1 MKIPQPKPKP
11 NVGNLLDIVPNNSFK
26 SIIEIAKNYDG
37 IFQLSF
43 PNQDLILVGSQA
55 LVHELCDEKRFDKAL
70 LTPLK
75 ILRNL
80 GGDGLFTAYTQEPN
94 WGKAHRLLMP
104 AFGPVAIRKMLPQM
118 LDIAEQMLLKLE
130 RMGNEHVFDVA
141 EEMTKLTL
149 DTIALCSFD
158 YRFNSF
164 YSDEL
169 HPFVHA
175 MVDGLAESGKRA
187 VRLPFQQK
195 FLFRTNQKY
204 KADND
209 FMRKI
214 GWEVI
219 NNRKREGS
227 NSEQK
232 DLLSIMLKNKDPL
245 TGEALSD
252 ENIINQLITFLIAGH
267 ETTSGLL
274 SFAIYNLLKNPDCLK
289 KAQAEVDEVLGNEVL
304 GLHHIPKLKYIESV
318 LKETLRLY
326 PTAPGFAVNPYE
338 DTTIGDKYFVKRRQS
353 ILISTWWLHRDKK
366 VWGDDVEAFK
376 PTRFFEENFAKLPPN
391 SWKPFGNGQRG
402 CIGRSFAMQEA
413 IIALAM
419 LLQRFDP
426 VLEDPNYEL
435 DIKETLT
442 IKPEGFRIKVRRR
455 KEVVL
460 ANTPNKKVNF
470 LPKTKA
476 IKKDQER
483 LLILYGSNSGAS
495 ESFANQLASEA
506 QRYGFDPTIGPMDAY
521 INQLEKGVRLFIV
534 TASYEGKPPHNAA
547 GFMSWLESL
556 EKNELEGIEFTVLGC
571 GHRDWVQTYQAIP
584 KLVEQLM
591 QQHGANLFL
600 PRGEADA
607 GGDFFGDFEH
617 WSESLWN
624 KITKE
629 ETNKEDTS
637 LTVEITSNR
646 SQFLQQ
652 TPFQSALVTQ
662 NRELVNMNHPLGRS
676 KRHLEIEL
684 PEGMTYE
691 TGDYLS
697 ILPSNPKRNV
707 DRVIRRYGLN
717 EDTQIIINK
726 NKSVN
731 FHLPTG
737 YPVSLIDILSNY
749 VELAQPVT
757 KKQLK
762 ILGNACPCPPEKTE
776 ILKMAVPEYYL
787 QHVLPKRISLL
798 DMLEKYLSIDL
809 ELGTFL
815 ELLPPLKPRQYS
827 ISSSPLSNPNRLSLT
842 VSVVNAPA
850 WSGLGNFEGVASNY
864 LAYLRP
870 DSKIRSITQPA
881 STAFHPPKDT
891 TIPMIL
897 VCAGSGLAPFRG
909 FIQERAL
916 QKEKGMP
923 IGEILLFFGCDHP
936 DVDFLY
942 KEEIKDWEAKGVLK
956 TYLAFSE
963 KVEEEVKFVQHRLWK
978 ERVEVFNLFQ
988 QQARFFVC
996 GDGKYMAPAVK
1007 ATFLKIYQELANKT
1021 KAEAQEWFYTI
1032 EKEGIRYVTDIF
1044 I

>member
-1 MKIPQPKPKP
+1 M
-11 NVGNLLDIVPNNSFK
+11 
-26 SIIEIAKNYDG
+26 
-37 IFQLSF
+37 
-43 PNQDLILVGSQA
+43 
-55 LVHELCDEKRFDKAL
+55 
-70 LTPLK
+70 
-75 ILRNL
+75 RNL

-104 AFGPVAIRKMLPQM
+104 AFGPIAIRKMLPQM

-130 RMGNEHVFDVA
+130 RMGNEQVFDVA

-195 FLFRTNQKY
+195 L
-204 KADND
+204 ND
-209 FMRKI
+209 
-214 GWEVI
+214 
-219 NNRKREGS
+219 
-227 NSEQK
+227 
-232 DLLSIMLKNKDPL
+232 
-245 TGEALSD
+245 
-252 ENIINQLITFLIAGH
+252 
-267 ETTSGLL
+267 
-274 SFAIYNLLKNPDCLK
+274 
-289 KAQAEVDEVLGNEVL
+289 
-304 GLHHIPKLKYIESV
+304 
-318 LKETLRLY
+318 
-326 PTAPGFAVNPYE
+326 
-338 DTTIGDKYFVKRRQS
+338 
-353 ILISTWWLHRDKK
+353 
-366 VWGDDVEAFK
+366 
-376 PTRFFEENFAKLPPN
+376 
-391 SWKPFGNGQRG
+391 
-402 CIGRSFAMQEA
+402 
-413 IIALAM
+413 
-419 LLQRFDP
+419 
-426 VLEDPNYEL
+426 
-435 DIKETLT
+435 
-442 IKPEGFRIKVRRR
+442 
-455 KEVVL
+455 
-460 ANTPNKKVNF
+460 
-470 LPKTKA
+470 
-476 IKKDQER
+476 
-483 LLILYGSNSGAS
+483 
-495 ESFANQLASEA
+495 
-506 QRYGFDPTIGPMDAY
+506 
-521 INQLEKGVRLFIV
+521 
-534 TASYEGKPPHNAA
+534 
-547 GFMSWLESL
+547 
-556 EKNELEGIEFTVLGC
+556 
-571 GHRDWVQTYQAIP
+571 
-584 KLVEQLM
+584 
-591 QQHGANLFL
+591 
-600 PRGEADA
+600 
-607 GGDFFGDFEH
+607 
-617 WSESLWN
+617 
-624 KITKE
+624 
-629 ETNKEDTS
+629 
-637 LTVEITSNR
+637 
-646 SQFLQQ
+646 
-652 TPFQSALVTQ
+652 
-662 NRELVNMNHPLGRS
+662 
-676 KRHLEIEL
+676 
-684 PEGMTYE
+684 
-691 TGDYLS
+691 
-697 ILPSNPKRNV
+697 
-707 DRVIRRYGLN
+707 
-717 EDTQIIINK
+717 DTQIIINK

-737 YPVSLIDILSNY
+737 YPVSLMDILSNY

-762 ILGNACPCPPEKTE
+762 ILGNACPCPPEKME
-776 ILKMAVPEYYL
+776 ILNMAERDYYL

-798 DMLEKYLSIDL
+798 DVLEKYLSIDL

-827 ISSSPLSNPNRLSLT
+827 ISSSPLSNPNCLSLT

-881 STAFHPPKDT
+881 STAFRPPKDT

-942 KEEIKDWEAKGVLK
+942 KGEIKDWEAKGVLK

-963 KVEEEVKFVQHRLWK
+963 KVEDEVKFVQHRLWK

-1021 KAEAQEWFYTI
+1021 KAEAQEWFATI